1 VNHWHIQEQ
10 LVRER
15 HADYARE
22 AARDRRAREVRRDR
36 PDRGVGGRA
45 RSLVAA
51 AVAWIR
57 TRRGAL
63 AADTTLGAAC
73 GLPGARP
80 MVASGAWEPID
91 PADHSAVGRPHDP
104 REAVGA
110 VR

>member
-1 VNHWHIQEQ
+1 MNHWHIQEQ

-22 AARDRRAREVRRDR
+22 VARDRRFRPSRRER

-57 TRRGAL
+57 ARRGAL
-63 AADTTLGAAC
+63 AADTPPGAAC
-73 GLPGARP
+73 GLPDARP
-80 MVASGAWEPID
+80 MVWSGAWEPID
-91 PADHSAVGRPHDP
+91 AADPSAVGRPHDP
-104 REAVGA
+104 REAVAA